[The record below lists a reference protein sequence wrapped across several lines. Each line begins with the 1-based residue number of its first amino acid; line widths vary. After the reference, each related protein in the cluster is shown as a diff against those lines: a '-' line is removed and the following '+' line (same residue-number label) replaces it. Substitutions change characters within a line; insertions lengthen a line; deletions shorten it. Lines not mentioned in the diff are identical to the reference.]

1 MARVTVEDC
10 VDKVLNR
17 FELVLVA
24 GQRAREIGL
33 GSELTLDR
41 DNDKDTVVALR
52 EIAEETV
59 KVDDLRESIV
69 HGLQKYIETEE
80 TEEEE
85 LEILA
90 VEKELG
96 FLDDIALS
104 ESDIANPESSMH
116 VSESPASS
124 LVEAAEA
131 IFSESSVDKS
141 SDAEEAAI
149 EEDSTEENL

>member
-10 VDKVLNR
+10 VDKVENH

-33 GSELTLDR
+33 GAELTLDR
-41 DNDKDTVVALR
+41 DNDKDTVVSLR

-59 KVDDLRESIV
+59 KVDDLREALV
-69 HGLQKYIETEE
+69 HGLQKYVETEE

-96 FLDDIALS
+96 FLDEIALS
-104 ESDIANPESSMH
+104 ESEIAKPESSMH
-116 VSESPASS
+116 VSETPSS
-124 LVEAAEA
+124 ALVEAAEA
-131 IFSESSVDKS
+131 IFSEPSTGSVGN
-141 SDAEEAAI
+141 EEEE
-149 EEDSTEENL
+149 EEDTTEENS